1 MSTTDRT
8 VRPASADDLEPMIE
22 LARRSWLSAFAQ
34 TAPFALI
41 AWWAA
46 EDRTRKLYE
55 ATWRD
60 MFVLVDAGAIAG
72 ILQPTIDEINGL
84 WIHPARQGH
93 GFGAWLLGEGERMVR
108 DAGHGVA
115 WLTCSAFNPNA
126 LRFYARQ
133 GYVETARTR
142 EVHRSGVEI
151 EEIRMERR
159 IGRT

>member
-1 MSTTDRT
+1 MTSEPRT
-8 VRPASADDLEPMIE
+8 VRAAHADDLEPMIE

-60 MFVLVDAGAIAG
+60 MFVLVEEGAIAG
-72 ILQPTIDEINGL
+72 ILQPSGDEINGL
-84 WIHPARQGH
+84 WIHPTWQGR
-93 GFGAWLLGEGERMVR
+93 GLGAWLLGEGERMIQG
-108 DAGHGVA
+108 AGHDLA

-151 EEIRMERR
+151 EEVRMERR
-159 IGRT
+159 MGTG